1 MNEKYILKSKREKIE
16 HRGLQD
22 LYQEEHVSTAVTR
35 GAVNI
40 KHIKPIV
47 GGQSTEVVCQQNVI
61 EYKSIQG
68 IYILSHH
75 WLQCLRSPNLGYGVY
90 FVSV

>member
-22 LYQEEHVSTAVTR
+22 LYQEEHVSTAVTC

-47 GGQSTEVVCQQNVI
+47 GGQSTKVVCQ
-61 EYKSIQG
+61 
-68 IYILSHH
+68 
-75 WLQCLRSPNLGYGVY
+75 
-90 FVSV
+90 